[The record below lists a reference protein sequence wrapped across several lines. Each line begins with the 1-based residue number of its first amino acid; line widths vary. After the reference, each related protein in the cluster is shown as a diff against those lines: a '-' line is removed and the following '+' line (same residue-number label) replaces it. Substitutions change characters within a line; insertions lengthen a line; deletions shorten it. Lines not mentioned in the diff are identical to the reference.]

1 MIKILPPLYQG
12 AYGAM
17 CGAYAA
23 VNAVRYL
30 CGLDNE
36 SSRTVLREM
45 IDKHEHVLRRAYGV
59 GMDDGEVSYLIADA
73 CRASVPGWRLGWDR
87 THVLVDTP
95 EQFLHRMRLDRD
107 AVASEDRRTVHVV
120 GLGFPD
126 FHWTVVRRSGP
137 LGLLLYD
144 SAGHRVL
151 PVDRLSMR
159 RQWRKTQLEGRQV
172 FRLTAQ
178 RVTEGS

>member
-1 MIKILPPLYQG
+1 
-12 AYGAM
+12 M

-30 CGLDNE
+30 CGLNDDE
-36 SSRTVLREM
+36 SRTVLREM
-45 IDKHEHVLRRAYGV
+45 IAGHEHVLRRASCV
-59 GMDDGEVSYLIADA
+59 GMDDGEVSYLIDDA
-73 CRASVPGWRLGWDR
+73 CRAPVAGWRLGWER

-95 EQFLHRMRLDRD
+95 AQFLHRMRLDRTS
-107 AVASEDRRTVHVV
+107 AVADGGRAVHVV
-120 GLGFPD
+120 GLGAPVP
-126 FHWTVVRRSGP
+126 HWTVVRYAGP

-144 SAGHRVL
+144 SVGTPSL
-151 PVDRLSMR
+151 PADRLTLR
-159 RQWRKTQLEGRQV
+159 RTRRGTQLEGRQV